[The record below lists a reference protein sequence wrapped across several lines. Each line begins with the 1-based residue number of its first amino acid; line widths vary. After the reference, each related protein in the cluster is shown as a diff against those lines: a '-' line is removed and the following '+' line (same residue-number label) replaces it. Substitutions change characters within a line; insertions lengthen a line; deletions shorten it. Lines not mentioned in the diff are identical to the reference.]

1 LIKLTDRMKTKG
13 LARGAQGMKGNWLLG
28 ALGVVA
34 VVALGLVVT
43 NPSEQEFVR
52 YAFVTLRQELCPR
65 LPDMLRETSGGPVIP
80 ELFNPYLQQSCSD
93 ILTAMRGTTEEFL
106 RRNTRVQ
113 NYFLFRIYTT
123 ELFGHKYRT
132 LGIARQFITMPEK

>member
-1 LIKLTDRMKTKG
+1 MKTKG

-65 LPDMLRETSGGPVIP
+65 LPDILKETSGGPVIP